1 MRQGNEVRKK
11 AKFTKHEL
19 ETAIR
24 VLMQSRMVTRWV
36 KSQAEFLGV
45 DLSTPA
51 GQEFYE
57 RETRAA
63 AERFV
68 K

>member
-1 MRQGNEVRKK
+1 MRNRS
-11 AKFTKHEL
+11 KFTKHEL
-19 ETAIR
+19 EIAVR
-24 VLMQSRMVTRWV
+24 VLMQSRMVTHWV
-36 KSQAEFLGV
+36 ESQAKFLGV

-57 RETRAA
+57 CETRAS
-63 AERFV
+63 AERLM

>member
-1 MRQGNEVRKK
+1 MRERT
-11 AKFTKHEL
+11 KFTKKER

-24 VLMQSRMVTRWV
+24 VVMESRRITNWV
-36 KSQAEFLGV
+36 KKEANFLGV

-57 RETRAA
+57 RNARAQ
-63 AERFV
+63 AE
-68 K
+68 KLIE